1 MLTGLSI
8 KPIKLLT
15 ELSKNIYDDY
25 PDLKIVFTG
34 SSLLEI
40 LNARADLSRR
50 AFMFSMQGLSYR
62 EYLNLV
68 LDLEL
73 PIVSLEQ
80 ILADHLTLTRQLNS
94 RIKPLV
100 EFEGYL
106 RNGYYPFFQENP
118 ELYYLRLEEIVNL
131 LFEVELP
138 MLRNVEIGYVPRIK
152 QLLQVIAQSVPFM
165 PNISK
170 LSNRIKINRN
180 TLVGYLFYLQEAHLK
195 LNLYRNAKGIT
206 RMQKPDKIY
215 LENTNLIFTFS
226 PDNNNKGN
234 LRETFFI
241 NQVAYHHRV
250 EYTENGDFLVDGKY
264 IFEIGGMHK
273 NRGQIK
279 QSDEGYIVSDDL
291 EYGTPGKIPLW
302 LFGFLY

>member
-1 MLTGLSI
+1 M
-8 KPIKLLT
+8 
-15 ELSKNIYDDY
+15 
-25 PDLKIVFTG
+25 
-34 SSLLEI
+34 
-40 LNARADLSRR
+40 
-50 AFMFSMQGLSYR
+50 
-62 EYLNLV
+62 
-68 LDLEL
+68 
-73 PIVSLEQ
+73 
-80 ILADHLTLTRQLNS
+80 
-94 RIKPLV
+94 
-100 EFEGYL
+100 
-106 RNGYYPFFQENP
+106 
-118 ELYYLRLEEIVNL
+118 YYLRLEEIVNL